1 MAIYLPAS
9 AEEQELALDE
19 LTPREIVAELDK
31 HVVGQRAAKRSVA
44 IALRNRQRRQKL
56 PPDIADDIMPKNIIM
71 IGPTGVGKTEIARR
85 LAKLTNSP
93 FLKVEASKFT
103 EVGYVGRDVESMIR
117 DLVEIA
123 IDMVREERL
132 EEVEDRA
139 EMNAE
144 ERLLDVLLPPPPQ
157 QPQQDGQ
164 LQLPGTE
171 SYQRSREKL
180 RQQFREGKLD
190 DRMVELDVRERNT
203 PQFGI
208 ISNQNLEDME
218 MNLKDMLPNI
228 FGGGSKK
235 RKMKVA
241 DAFDYLVQE
250 EEGRLIDMDSVNR
263 AAVERVES
271 NGIIFLDEIDKI
283 AGREGGHGPDVSRE
297 GVQRDILPIV
307 EGTTVN
313 TRYGMV
319 RTDHILFI
327 AAGAFH
333 VSKPSDLIPEL
344 QGRFPIRVELQSLT
358 VEDFLRILTE
368 PKSSLTKQ
376 YSALLETEGVRLEF
390 APDALREM
398 AEFAFKVNETT
409 ENIGARRLHTIM
421 ERVLEDVSFLAPD
434 VARRAPDEEAS
445 AALSEAIKNEA
456 SAPLPYHDR
465 MSSTGPE
472 KLFLIDADYVRQMV
486 ANIVKDNDLSRY
498 IL

>member
-1 MAIYLPAS
+1 MAIYLPAT
-9 AEEQELALDE
+9 AEEEQLALDE

-31 HVVGQRAAKRSVA
+31 HVVGQKDAKRAVA
-44 IALRNRQRRQKL
+44 IALRNRMRRQKL
-56 PPDIADDIMPKNIIM
+56 SPDLAEEVIPKNIIM

-85 LAKLTNSP
+85 LAKLANSP

-123 IDMVREERL
+123 IDNI
-132 EEVEDRA
+132 RA
-139 EMNAE
+139 EKLEDVADKAEVNAE
-144 ERLLDVLLPPPPQ
+144 ERLLDILLPPASPSHSEQ
-157 QPQQDGQ
+157 TGFTLEASSGD
-164 LQLPGTE
+164 
-171 SYQRSREKL
+171 SYPRSREKL
-180 RQQFREGKLD
+180 RQQLREGKLD
-190 DRMVELDVRERNT
+190 DRTVEIDVRERNF
-203 PQFGI
+203 PSFEI
-208 ISNQNLEDME
+208 ISNQGVEE
-218 MNLKDMLPNI
+218 MDVNIKDMLPNI
-228 FGGGSKK
+228 FGQRTKK
-235 RKMKVA
+235 RKMKVNE
-241 DAFDYLVQE
+241 AFEYLIQE
-250 EEGRLIDMDSVNR
+250 EEQRLIDMDQVTR
-263 AAVERVES
+263 MAIDRVEDA
-271 NGIIFLDEIDKI
+271 GIIFLDEIDKI

-358 VEDFLRILTE
+358 MDDFIRILTE

-376 YSALLETEGVRLEF
+376 YTALLETEGVKLEF
-390 APDALREM
+390 TREALEEI
-398 AEFAFKVNETT
+398 AKFAFRVNEGT

-421 ERVLEDVSFLAPD
+421 ERVLDEISFSAPD
-434 VARRAPDEEAS
+434 RKGEQVTIDAAYVAN
-445 AALSEAIKNEA
+445 ALS
-456 SAPLPYHDR
+456 D
-465 MSSTGPE
+465 
-472 KLFLIDADYVRQMV
+472 
-486 ANIVKDNDLSRY
+486 IVKDQDLSRY